1 MRDTIAKTGIL
12 PVRLLSEALDFVVL
26 TASLFGRSPRTIAAF
41 RILSCFGAL
50 HFLISQG
57 LAQGVSCLVPTSNGD
72 VQGVDRGA
80 SCAFLGIPYAA
91 SPTGNNR
98 WKPPKP
104 KASWAPLIFNATM
117 PPPSCSANEDCLK
130 LNIWTPDPAPGG
142 QAPVIVWLH
151 TGGFTAASANFAS
164 HNGQRL
170 SEETGVIIVAPNY
183 RLGPFGF
190 LAHPALSAEDPAY
203 PSSGNY
209 GLLDQRAALAWVRDN
224 IAQFGG
230 DPNNVTLAGTS
241 AGGDSVGLHLVSP
254 GSGGLFHRSIVQSG
268 APTLRWPTIAEAN
281 EQGAAFAAALGCS
294 NPTVVECLRSKSTSQ
309 VILALPQATHQVLE
323 TPGRAYWTPVVDGF
337 QIPAQPRTLFEAGA
351 FLQVPTI
358 IGTTRD
364 EGWGNF
370 INRSFP
376 TGVTLA
382 QYEAW
387 VTNEFG
393 PYASDVLATYP
404 AVNFPSATDAM
415 ARLLGDGQFVS
426 EARRLARLIERTGT
440 PAFLYSYEY
449 EIDDLSLDRVIHGV
463 ESNIIF
469 GNNYVP
475 SNFPNHVLSAADL
488 TLHASMAGYWTRF
501 AATGNPNS
509 DDDTI
514 VHWPAFK
521 HPTGQGRG
529 SDKYIVFDSAI
540 REGQRLREQQCDLWE
555 PFFPRS
561 LLGGLPAAAP

>member
-1 MRDTIAKTGIL
+1 MLNPSKKPIRLIL
-12 PVRLLSEALDFVVL
+12 ALLWAWQLLEINGS
-26 TASLFGRSPRTIAAF
+26 S
-41 RILSCFGAL
+41 
-50 HFLISQG
+50 
-57 LAQGVSCLVPTSNGD
+57 QGVSCFVSTLSGD

-91 SPTGNNR
+91 STADSNR
-98 WKPPKP
+98 WRPPQP
-104 KASWAPLIFNATM
+104 KAPWAPIVLNAITPPLSCPVLSM
-117 PPPSCSANEDCLK
+117 PSGAPSGNEDCLM
-130 LNIWTPDPAPGG
+130 LNIWTPDPKPTG

-151 TGGFTAASANFAS
+151 TGGFAGASANFAS

-170 SEETGVIIVAPNY
+170 AAETGAIVVAPNY

-190 LAHPALSAEDPAY
+190 LVHNALAEEDPAH

-254 GSGGLFHRSIVQSG
+254 GSGGLFQRAMVQSG
-268 APTLRWPTIAEAN
+268 TPTVRWPTLAEAIA
-281 EQGAAFAAALGCS
+281 QGDAFAAALGCTDPS
-294 NPTVVECLRSKSTSQ
+294 LILGCMRSKTKDQ
-309 VILALPQATHQVLE
+309 VLLALAQGTQQVLE
-323 TPGRAYWTPVVDGF
+323 MPGRGYWNPVVDGF

-351 FLQVPTI
+351 FHHVPTLL
-358 IGTTRD
+358 GTTRD

-393 PYASDVLATYP
+393 PYASGVLAAYP
-404 AVNFPSATDAM
+404 AANFPSATDAM
-415 ARLLGDGQFVS
+415 ARLLGDGQFIS
-426 EARRLARLIERTGT
+426 EARRLAHLIERTGT

-449 EIDDLSLDRVIHGV
+449 EIDDLSLDHVIHGV

-469 GNNYVP
+469 GNSYVP
-475 SNFPNHVLSAADL
+475 PIFPNHALTAADL
-488 TLHASMAGYWTRF
+488 TLHAAIAGYWTRF
-501 AATGNPNS
+501 VATGNPNS

-540 REGQRLREQQCDLWE
+540 REGQRLREQQCDFWE
-555 PFFPRS
+555 PFFLRS
-561 LLGGLPAAAP
+561 MLGGLPAAAP